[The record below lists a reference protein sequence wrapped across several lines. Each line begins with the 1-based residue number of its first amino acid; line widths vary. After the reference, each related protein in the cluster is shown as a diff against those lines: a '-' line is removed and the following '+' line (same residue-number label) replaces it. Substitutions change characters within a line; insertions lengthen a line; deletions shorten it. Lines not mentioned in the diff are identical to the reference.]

1 MKKFFLSMLV
11 TIGASWFFPVSFI
24 VGTTLSMNAIC
35 HYNHCTRDM
44 ERGDSIAPQFQVMV
58 RLPSKDNQVFPVLFT
73 SLKKFSEKNPDA
85 SFHVIIDEGKTVDQ
99 SWEFSVQSQTNE
111 YQIIEARQ
119 LDDVRIDVKYRASN
133 LSVEPLTS
141 KVMSSGVLFSS
152 IPFGLIFAWLVCF
165 FARGIRGRMGIQS

>member
-1 MKKFFLSMLV
+1 MKKFFLSLLV
-11 TIGASWFFPVSFI
+11 IIGASWFSPVSFI
-24 VGTTLSMNAIC
+24 VGTTLSINAIC
-35 HYNHCTRDM
+35 YYHQCTRDM
-44 ERGDSIAPQFQVMV
+44 TRGDSIEPQFQVMV
-58 RLPSKDNQVFPVLFT
+58 RLPSKDNQVSPVLFT
-73 SLKKFSEKNPDA
+73 SLKKFIEKNPDA
-85 SFHVIIDEGKTVDQ
+85 SLHMIVNEGKTVDQ
-99 SWEFSVQSQTNE
+99 SWGFSVQSQTNE

-165 FARGIRGRMGIQS
+165 FARQTRERTNIRS